1 MRHISAWRHVTLCL
15 SVLLSANLALAQ
27 VPPAQSANGVDFI
40 MGGIGSDESQAILA
54 EGKWWPLT
62 IEFSEHTADGDVWI
76 SDARVRIANAAD
88 QTVFDQVCDG
98 PLLLVNL
105 PPGAYTVAAQ
115 HKASIKIQKIQLVKG
130 ESRRIS
136 VHWTQ

>member
-1 MRHISAWRHVTLCL
+1 MRYF
-15 SVLLSANLALAQ
+15 SVRRRLIAGPLLLLALSLAHAQ
-27 VPPAQSANGVDFI
+27 VPPTQSDKGIDFI
-40 MGGIGSDESQAILA
+40 MGGVGSDESQAILA

-62 IEFSEHTADGDVWI
+62 IDFSEHTADGDVWI
-76 SDARVRIANAAD
+76 SDARVRIINAAD

-105 PPGAYTVAAQ
+105 PPGTYTIAAQ
-115 HKASIKIQKIQLVKG
+115 HKTSIKVQKVQVVKG

-136 VHWTQ
+136 VHW

>member
-1 MRHISAWRHVTLCL
+1 MRHFAVWCRIVAGAF
-15 SVLLSANLALAQ
+15 LLLAAGMACAQ
-27 VPPAQSANGVDFI
+27 VPPTQTAKGVEFI
-40 MGGIGSDESQAILA
+40 MGGVGSDESQAILA

-62 IEFSEHTADGDVWI
+62 IDFSEHTADGDVWI
-76 SDARVRIANAAD
+76 SDVRVRIANAAD

-105 PPGAYTVAAQ
+105 PPGAYTIAVQ
-115 HKASIKIQKIQLVKG
+115 HKASIKVQKIQVVKG

-136 VHWTQ
+136 LHW

>member
-54 EGKWWPLT
+54 EGQWWPLT

-76 SDARVRIANAAD
+76 SDALVRIANAAD